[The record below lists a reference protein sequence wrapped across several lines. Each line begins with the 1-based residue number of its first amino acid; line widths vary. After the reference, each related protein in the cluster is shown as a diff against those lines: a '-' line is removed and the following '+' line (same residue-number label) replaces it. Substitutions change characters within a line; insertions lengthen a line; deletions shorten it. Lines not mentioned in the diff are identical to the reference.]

1 MANSAEC
8 FLRTLVVIGILSQVT
23 SDAFDHKYN
32 KGDPVPLYVNKVGP
46 YCNPSETY
54 PYYDFPFCPPDL
66 WQEKEESLG
75 EVLNGDRLVSAPY
88 KLNFRLDRESQVVC
102 RRNLT
107 RKEVALFQTA
117 VAKDY
122 YLQMYYDDLPIWQF
136 IGVAQTNNVDTFKYY
151 LFTKVHFDIFY
162 SRDHVIEINMSSDS
176 SNLADLTEDKVIDIE
191 FLYSVNWKETDL
203 PFDTRM
209 QKYTM
214 FAHFPL
220 NMKKHQFAITNSFWT
235 IILLVGCLV
244 ALYVRVLRKDFNEY
258 ENDEELADNQGH
270 TGWKIIHGDVFR
282 YPKYKCCLAA
292 AIGCGTQLFAVV
304 LSVIIVGVA
313 GVFHPYDRGVQKV
326 ASVIIYAI
334 TNVIA
339 GFTAVS
345 FYHQLEGSYSA
356 KNLFLAGSL
365 FCGPL
370 FLTFCFLNTV
380 AGIYESTAEI
390 SMGNIVKILLIWVF
404 IALPLLLLGGTLGK
418 MTKSEFQAPCRST
431 KCPRE
436 IPPLRWYRAALPQ
449 MAIAGFLPFSV
460 FYIELYPIFA
470 SIWGFKEFTAYGVLC
485 VFFIFLVTITALV
498 SIGLTY
504 LQLAAEDHQWW
515 WRSFLCGGS
524 TGLYVYAYCFF
535 FYFQSE
541 MSGFLQ
547 TSFFFGYMTCS
558 CFGLFLLLGTVG
570 FRASLIFV
578 RHIYSSIKFE

>member
-1 MANSAEC
+1 MCSLFLFAERNRRMANSAEC

-88 KLNFRLDRESQVVC
+88 KLNFR
-102 RRNLT
+102 
-107 RKEVALFQTA
+107 
-117 VAKDY
+117 
-122 YLQMYYDDLPIWQF
+122 
-136 IGVAQTNNVDTFKYY
+136 
-151 LFTKVHFDIFY
+151 
-162 SRDHVIEINMSSDS
+162 
-176 SNLADLTEDKVIDIE
+176 
-191 FLYSVNWKETDL
+191 
-203 PFDTRM
+203 
-209 QKYTM
+209 
-214 FAHFPL
+214 
-220 NMKKHQFAITNSFWT
+220 
-235 IILLVGCLV
+235 
-244 ALYVRVLRKDFNEY
+244 Y